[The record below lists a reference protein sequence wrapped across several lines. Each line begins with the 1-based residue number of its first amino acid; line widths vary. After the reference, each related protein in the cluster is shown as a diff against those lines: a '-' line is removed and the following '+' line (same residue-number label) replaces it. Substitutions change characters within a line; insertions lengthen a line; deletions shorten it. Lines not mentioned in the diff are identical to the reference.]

1 MLADDINDAYINK
14 ASRINQA
21 QIDWLLSRGVP
32 PAALG
37 NDPDGLG
44 FALAAGDVIFDVGG
58 EVFDFASEQPNEPAV
73 SAIIMVA
80 RDECGLADDLIA
92 WSGRHNRLASW
103 LGRAS
108 MLGAQNALASRMGDP
123 ALDVHPSPL
132 SWLAAGR
139 NGVCI
144 ISADKARN
152 TLECASP
159 LRAASVR
166 HGLALR
172 TAMTRP
178 SPQILIS
185 RKAA

>member
-14 ASRINQA
+14 AGPIKQA

-32 PAALG
+32 SAALG
-37 NDPDGLG
+37 DDPDGLG
-44 FALAAGDVIFDVGG
+44 FALAAGEVVFDAAGA
-58 EVFDFASEQPNEPAV
+58 VFDFASERPDERAIPAV
-73 SAIIMVA
+73 VFVA
-80 RDECGLADDLIA
+80 RDECGLADDLVA
-92 WSGRHNRLASW
+92 WSARYDRLASW

-108 MLGAQNALASRMGDP
+108 MLGAQNALSSRVGDP

-132 SWLAAGR
+132 AWLAAQR
-139 NGVCI
+139 RGVCI
-144 ISADKARN
+144 IDPDRARI
-152 TLECASP
+152 TLECAQP

-166 HGLALR
+166 HGIALR

-178 SPQILIS
+178 SPRILIS